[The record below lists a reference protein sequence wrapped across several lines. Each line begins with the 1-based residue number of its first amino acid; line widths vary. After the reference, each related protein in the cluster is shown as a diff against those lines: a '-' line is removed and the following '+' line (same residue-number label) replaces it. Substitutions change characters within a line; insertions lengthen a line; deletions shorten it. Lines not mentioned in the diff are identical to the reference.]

1 MQIMEGQLWHISK
14 KNIKKSYENSEI
26 IIKYQKAQYQE
37 NLQLQSQ
44 YPKKEV
50 RGILQKDDM

>member
-37 NLQLQSQ
+37 SQ
-44 YPKKEV
+44 YPKKEL

>member
-1 MQIMEGQLWHISK
+1 MQIIEGHLWHISK

-26 IIKYQKAQYQE
+26 IIKYQKAQCQE
-37 NLQLQSQ
+37 NLELQSQ
-44 YPKKEV
+44 YPKMEV

>member
-1 MQIMEGQLWHISK
+1 MEGQLWHISK

-37 NLQLQSQ
+37 NLELQSQ

-50 RGILQKDDM
+50 RGILQKDDT